1 MRPRDASV
9 GTDSPRLGGP
19 LYESLGKDKGGLPG
33 GGGWALKDLGG
44 G

>member
-1 MRPRDASV
+1 MGVWAQDRPRV
-9 GTDSPRLGGP
+9 GGP
-19 LYESLGKDKGGLPG
+19 WYESLGKDKCGLPG